1 MQVCVCVFVCL
12 CVCACVRACV
22 RACVTRERMRTRHH
36 SLLVRALQMPTG
48 GIGGGGY
55 RGYGGGDSYQG
66 GGGGGYQ
73 SVAKDEL

>member
-1 MQVCVCVFVCL
+1 
-12 CVCACVRACV
+12 
-22 RACVTRERMRTRHH
+22 
-36 SLLVRALQMPTG
+36 MPTG